1 MTCWTIPQ
9 HERCSDGNEIAT
21 ATAIADGCTIVERI
35 VRASDKNAGS
45 SVTECNV
52 RTEGH
57 PLEHEVIV
65 PEIGLIARLP
75 DIGNLSPA
83 DGDIADGTIAGG
95 MIANTKYKICPRWI
109 NRLN

>member
-1 MTCWTIPQ
+1 MRPKI
-9 HERCSDGNEIAT
+9 EE
-21 ATAIADGCTIVERI
+21 
-35 VRASDKNAGS
+35 AG
-45 SVTECNV
+45 T
-52 RTEGH
+52 
-57 PLEHEVIV
+57 
-65 PEIGLIARLP
+65 IGLIARLP